1 MGSNKRYDGYKSFQY
16 LEAGRDYKQ
25 FKLAKEIGR
34 VKEYKVPLSKDE
46 EDRAKELQA
55 KLICISLHDHTDV
68 NPDDI
73 TQIREWTRENRIST
87 GFEGLA
93 ASGLD
98 AVFDGLLDG
107 TNTVISKRP
116 WHWDS
121 LIYELG
127 VRLSDLAH
135 QKMVI
140 LGRNVEDIRR
150 AHKDGLIAFIP
161 SIEGAAEIENDLE
174 RIDVLHGLGVRMLGL
189 VYSESNAI
197 GSGLAEKN
205 DAGLTDFGYEVVERM
220 NKIGMAIDIAH
231 VGDQTSLDAI
241 EASKV
246 PVFISHAGARSL
258 WPAKRMKSDEVLEAL
273 ANKKGVIGI
282 EASPHT
288 TLTEKHK
295 SHSLESV
302 MEHFQ
307 YVEKR
312 FGIDYVTFGP
322 DTMFGDHVGLHHVF
336 TSELSMS
343 KDQADIPFEEVP
355 YVNGLENPGEFFN
368 IIRWLVKHG
377 YSDSEI
383 EKAVGGNTLRV
394 LEKVWK

>member
-1 MGSNKRYDGYKSFQY
+1 VGSNKRYDGYKSFQY
-16 LEAGRDYKQ
+16 LEAGKDYKQ

-34 VKEYKVPLSKDE
+34 VKQYRVPLSKNE
-46 EDRAKELQA
+46 EDRANELQA
-55 KLICISLHDHTDV
+55 KFICISLHDHTNILPENV
-68 NPDDI
+68 S
-73 TQIREWTRENRIST
+73 QIDELVHENRIST

-98 AVFDGLLDG
+98 AVFDALLDG
-107 TNTVISKRP
+107 TNTVVSKRP

-121 LIYELG
+121 VIYELG
-127 VRLSDLAH
+127 VRFSDLAH

-140 LGRNVEDIRR
+140 LGKSVDDIRR
-150 AHKDGLIAFIP
+150 AHKDGLIAFFP
-161 SIEGAAEIENDLE
+161 MIEGAASLENDLE
-174 RIDVLHGLGVRMLGL
+174 RIDILHGFGLRMLGL

-197 GSGLAEKN
+197 GSGLAERN

-295 SHSLESV
+295 SHSLESI

-322 DTMFGDHVGLHHVF
+322 DTLFGDHVGWHHLHMNDLF
-336 TSELSMS
+336 M
-343 KDQADIPFEEVP
+343 KDQADIPFKEVP
-355 YVNGLENPGEFFN
+355 YVEGLENPGEFFN

-377 YSDSEI
+377 YSDKEI
-383 EKAVGGNTLRV
+383 QKAVGGNTLRV